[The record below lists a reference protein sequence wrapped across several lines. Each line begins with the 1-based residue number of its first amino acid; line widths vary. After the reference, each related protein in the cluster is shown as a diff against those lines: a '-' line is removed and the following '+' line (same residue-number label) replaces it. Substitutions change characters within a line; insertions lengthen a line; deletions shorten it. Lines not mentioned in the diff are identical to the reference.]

1 VDKFITKIV
10 LNGIIVIPLLMWFA
24 GASFMSAMITAVAL
38 AVIAYLLGDQ
48 IILRA
53 SNNTIATI
61 ADAVLAI
68 VFLWMV
74 AYFMNWRINLIQLVT
89 IALVLGVVEA
99 FFHRFL
105 QKAPG

>member
-10 LNGIIVIPLLMWFA
+10 LNGIVVIPLLMWFA
-24 GASFMSAMITAVAL
+24 EASFVSATITGVAL

-68 VFLWMV
+68 VFLWIV
-74 AYFMNWRINLIQLVT
+74 AYFMNWKINFVQLVT
-89 IALVLGVVEA
+89 IGLVLGVVEA
-99 FFHRFL
+99 FFHRYL
-105 QKAPG
+105 QKA

>member
-1 VDKFITKIV
+1 MDKFIKKIV
-10 LNGIIVIPLLMWFA
+10 LNGVVVIPLLMWFT

-68 VFLWMV
+68 VFLWVV
-74 AYFMNWRINLIQLVT
+74 AYFMNWRINLIELVT
-89 IALVLGVVEA
+89 IALVLGVVET

-105 QKAPG
+105 QKARG

>member
-1 VDKFITKIV
+1 MDKFIKKIV
-10 LNGIIVIPLLMWFA
+10 LNGVVVIPLLMWFA

-68 VFLWMV
+68 VFLWVV

-89 IALVLGVVEA
+89 IALVLGVVET

-105 QKAPG
+105 QKARG

>member
-1 VDKFITKIV
+1 MDKFITKIV
-10 LNGIIVIPLLMWFA
+10 LNGIVVIPLLMWFA
-24 GASFMSAMITAVAL
+24 GASFLSATITAVAL

-68 VFLWMV
+68 VFLWVV
-74 AYFMNWRINLIQLVT
+74 AYFMNWRINLAQLVT

-105 QKAPG
+105 QKA